1 MSCMTASNPPGRK
14 PHGSRITVE
23 VPVLR
28 IGAGQSDYEG
38 LSRYVDFLR
47 KPQGLHMT
55 LLHVGI
61 LDDLVRDIEGWTKGM
76 SRSENVL
83 PEIVGWLT
91 ELPVLQGFLGKS
103 DKLIPL
109 GGGRLMGLEVDVP
122 QEVHDYQ
129 ALLVQGLHVLLD
141 DLGLDNIDDFI
152 LSSPALGYRSPRWL
166 PHIAVGKART
176 RHEPPMEIAPVPVE
190 FGDSQIRHRDSLP
203 PLG

>member
-1 MSCMTASNPPGRK
+1 MTASRPISSKADK
-14 PHGSRITVE
+14 PRVTVE

-28 IGAGQSDYEG
+28 VGAGVSDYEG
-38 LSRYVDFLR
+38 LNRFVDSLR

-61 LDDLVRDIEGWTKGM
+61 LDELAADIVAWTKGLATPGK
-76 SRSENVL
+76 VL
-83 PEIVGWLT
+83 PEISSWLT

-103 DKLIPL
+103 DKLVPL

-129 ALLVQGLHVLLD
+129 ALLVQGLHVLFD

-152 LSSPALGYRSPRWL
+152 LGSPALGYRSPRWL
-166 PHIAVGKART
+166 PHIAVGKARS
-176 RHEPPMEIAPVPVE
+176 RHEPPVEIAPVALE
-190 FGDSQIRHRDSLP
+190 FGDSRIRHREALVGGDS
-203 PLG
+203 

>member
-1 MSCMTASNPPGRK
+1 MTALVSSGSK
-14 PHGSRITVE
+14 PHPPRITLE

-28 IGAGQSDYEG
+28 VGAGVSDYEG
-38 LSRYVDFLR
+38 LNRFVDSLR

-61 LDDLVRDIEGWTKGM
+61 LDELGRDIADWTKGL
-76 SRSENVL
+76 SRAGKTL
-83 PEIVGWLT
+83 PEIAGWLT
-91 ELPVLQGFLGKS
+91 DLPVLQGFLGKS

-166 PHIAVGKART
+166 PHVAVGKART
-176 RHEPPMEIAPVPVE
+176 RHEPEMEIAPVAIE
-190 FGDSQIRHRDSLP
+190 FGDSQIRNRAALP
-203 PLG
+203 LP

>member
-1 MSCMTASNPPGRK
+1 MATMTASK
-14 PHGSRITVE
+14 PVGSKSEGPRITVE

-28 IGAGQSDYEG
+28 IGEAASDYEG
-38 LSRYVDFLR
+38 LARYVDSLR
-47 KPQGLHMT
+47 NPPGLHLT

-61 LDDLVRDIEGWTKGM
+61 LDDLAQDIVAWTKGL
-76 SRSENVL
+76 SSPEKTL
-83 PEIVGWLT
+83 PEIASWLT

-103 DKLIPL
+103 EKLIPL

-129 ALLVQGLHVLLD
+129 ALLVQGLHTLLD

-176 RHEPPMEIAPVPVE
+176 RHEPEMEIAPVAIE
-190 FGDSQIRHRDSLP
+190 CGDSRIRNGQALP
-203 PLG
+203 SAK

>member
-1 MSCMTASNPPGRK
+1 MTALVSS
-14 PHGSRITVE
+14 GSSPDAPRITVE

-28 IGAGQSDYEG
+28 VGAGASDYEG
-38 LSRYVDFLR
+38 LNRFVDSLR
-47 KPQGLHMT
+47 KPQGLHLT

-61 LDDLVRDIEGWTKGM
+61 FEELGRDITAWTKGL
-76 SRSENVL
+76 SPPEKTL
-83 PEIVGWLT
+83 PEIASWLA

-129 ALLVQGLHVLLD
+129 ALLVQGLHILFD
-141 DLGLDNIDDFI
+141 DLGLDNVDDFI
-152 LSSPALGYRSPRWL
+152 LSSPALGYRTPRWL

-176 RHEPPMEIAPVPVE
+176 RREPEMEIAPVAIE
-190 FGDSQIRHRDSLP
+190 FGDSRIRNREALP
-203 PLG
+203 LP

>member
-1 MSCMTASNPPGRK
+1 MTALVSS
-14 PHGSRITVE
+14 GSSPDAPRITVE

-28 IGAGQSDYEG
+28 VGAGASDYEG
-38 LSRYVDFLR
+38 LNRFVDSLR
-47 KPQGLHMT
+47 KPQGLHLT

-61 LDDLVRDIEGWTKGM
+61 FEDLGRDIAAWTKGF
-76 SRSENVL
+76 SPPEKTL
-83 PEIVGWLT
+83 PEIAGWLT

-103 DKLIPL
+103 EKLIPL

-129 ALLVQGLHVLLD
+129 ALLVQGLHILFD

-152 LSSPALGYRSPRWL
+152 LSSPALGYRTPRWL

-176 RHEPPMEIAPVPVE
+176 RHEPEMEIAPVAIE
-190 FGDSQIRHRDSLP
+190 FGDSRIRNREALP
-203 PLG
+203 LP

>member
-1 MSCMTASNPPGRK
+1 MTAVVSHGSK
-14 PHGSRITVE
+14 PHEARITVE

-28 IGAGQSDYEG
+28 VGAGPSDYEG
-38 LSRYVDFLR
+38 LNRFVQSLR

-55 LLHVGI
+55 LLHIGI
-61 LDDLVRDIEGWTKGM
+61 LDDLGRDIAAWTKGL
-76 SRSENVL
+76 SPSEKTL
-83 PEIVGWLT
+83 PEIASWLT

-176 RHEPPMEIAPVPVE
+176 RHEPEMEIDPVAIE
-190 FGDSQIRHRDSLP
+190 FGDSQIRNREALP
-203 PLG
+203 LP

>member
-1 MSCMTASNPPGRK
+1 MASMTASSPSGNT
-14 PHGSRITVE
+14 PHGPRITVE

-28 IGAGQSDYEG
+28 VGAGASDYEG
-38 LSRYVDFLR
+38 LGRYVDSLR
-47 KPQGLHMT
+47 KPQGLHLT

-61 LDDLVRDIEGWTKGM
+61 LDELGKDIAAWTKGL
-76 SRSENVL
+76 SSPEKTL
-83 PEIVGWLT
+83 PEIASWLT

-103 DKLIPL
+103 EKLIPL

-129 ALLVQGLHVLLD
+129 ALLVQGLHTLLD

-166 PHIAVGKART
+166 PHVAVGKSRT
-176 RHEPPMEIAPVPVE
+176 RHEPAMEIAPVAIE
-190 FGDSQIRHRDSLP
+190 FGDSRIRNRQALP
-203 PLG
+203 SAK

>member
-1 MSCMTASNPPGRK
+1 MTARDPIGSK
-14 PHGSRITVE
+14 PDGPRITVE

-28 IGAGQSDYEG
+28 VGAGSSDYEG
-38 LSRYVDFLR
+38 LGRFADSLR

-61 LDDLVRDIEGWTKGM
+61 LDDLAADIAAWTKGL
-76 SRSENVL
+76 STPEKTL
-83 PEIVGWLT
+83 PEIASWVT

-109 GGGRLMGLEVDVP
+109 GGGRLRGLHVEVP

-141 DLGLDNIDDFI
+141 ELGLDNIDDFI

-166 PHIAVGKART
+166 PHIAVGRARS
-176 RHEPPMEIAPVPVE
+176 RHEPAMEIAPVAIE
-190 FGDSQIRHRDSLP
+190 FGDSRIRNREALP
-203 PLG
+203 LP

>member
-1 MSCMTASNPPGRK
+1 MTGSHHPAAGK
-14 PHGSRITVE
+14 PHGPRITVE

-28 IGAGQSDYEG
+28 VGAGASDYDG
-38 LSRYVDFLR
+38 LNRFVEALR

-61 LDDLVRDIEGWTKGM
+61 LDELGRDIAAWTKGL
-76 SRSENVL
+76 SAPEKTL
-83 PEIVGWLT
+83 PEIASWLT

-109 GGGRLMGLEVDVP
+109 GGGRLMGLEVEVP

-129 ALLVQGLHVLLD
+129 ALLVQGLHVLFD

-152 LSSPALGYRSPRWL
+152 LSSPALGYKSPRWL
-166 PHIAVGKART
+166 PHIAVGKARS
-176 RHEPPMEIAPVPVE
+176 RHEPEVEIAPVAIE
-190 FGDSQIRHRDSLP
+190 LGDSQIRNRKALP
-203 PLG
+203 LP

>member
-1 MSCMTASNPPGRK
+1 MWFMTASDRTPGK
-14 PHGSRITVE
+14 PEEPRVTVE

-28 IGAGQSDYEG
+28 IGAGLADYEG
-38 LSRYVDFLR
+38 LSRFVVSLR

-61 LDDLVRDIEGWTKGM
+61 LDHLVADIEAWTKG
-76 SRSENVL
+76 RSTPERVL
-83 PEIVGWLT
+83 PEIVSWLT
-91 ELPVLQGFLGKS
+91 ELPVLEGFLGKS
-103 DKLIPL
+103 DRLVPL

-152 LSSPALGYRSPRWL
+152 LSSHALGYRSPRWL
-166 PHIAVGKART
+166 PHIAVGKAQSRQQGAT
-176 RHEPPMEIAPVPVE
+176 ELAPVAIE
-190 FGDSQIRHRDSLP
+190 FGDSRIRHRESLP
-203 PLG
+203 AQ

>member
-1 MSCMTASNPPGRK
+1 MAFMTASNPDK
-14 PHGSRITVE
+14 PRVTVE

-28 IGAGQSDYEG
+28 VGAGPADYQG
-38 LSRYVDFLR
+38 LERFVDSLR

-61 LDDLVRDIEGWTKGM
+61 LDELAVDIAAWTNGRAEPGK
-76 SRSENVL
+76 VL
-83 PEIVGWLT
+83 PEISSWLT

-103 DKLIPL
+103 DKLVPL

-141 DLGLDNIDDFI
+141 ELGLDNIDDFI
-152 LSSPALGYRSPRWL
+152 LGSPALGYRSPRWL
-166 PHIAVGKART
+166 PHIAVGKAKS
-176 RHEPPMEIAPVPVE
+176 RHEPPTEIAPVALE
-190 FGDSQIRHRDSLP
+190 FGDSRIRHRESLP
-203 PLG
+203 AADS

>member
-1 MSCMTASNPPGRK
+1 MTGSHHPAAGK
-14 PHGSRITVE
+14 PDGPRITVE

-28 IGAGQSDYEG
+28 VGAGASDYDG
-38 LSRYVDFLR
+38 LNRFVEALR

-61 LDDLVRDIEGWTKGM
+61 LDELGRDIAAWTKGL
-76 SRSENVL
+76 SAPEKTL
-83 PEIVGWLT
+83 PEIASWLT

-109 GGGRLMGLEVDVP
+109 GGGRLMGLEVEVP

-129 ALLVQGLHVLLD
+129 ALLVQGLHVLFD

-152 LSSPALGYRSPRWL
+152 LSSPALGYKSPRWL
-166 PHIAVGKART
+166 PHIAVGKARS
-176 RHEPPMEIAPVPVE
+176 RHEPEVEIAPVAIE
-190 FGDSQIRHRDSLP
+190 LGDSQIRNRKALP
-203 PLG
+203 LP

>member
-1 MSCMTASNPPGRK
+1 MATMTGSNPTANTPPG
-14 PHGSRITVE
+14 PRITVE

-28 IGAGQSDYEG
+28 VGAAPSDYEG
-38 LSRYVDFLR
+38 LNRFVDSLR
-47 KPQGLHMT
+47 KQQGLHMT

-61 LDDLVRDIEGWTKGM
+61 LDELGRDIVAWTKGL
-76 SRSENVL
+76 SPPERVL
-83 PEIVGWLT
+83 PEIASWLT
-91 ELPVLQGFLGKS
+91 ELPVMQGFLGKS

-129 ALLVQGLHVLLD
+129 ALLLRGLHVLLD

-152 LSSPALGYRSPRWL
+152 LSSAALGYRSPRWL

-176 RHEPPMEIAPVPVE
+176 RHEPAVEIAPVALE
-190 FGDSQIRHRDSLP
+190 FGDSRIRNREALP
-203 PLG
+203 LP

>member
-1 MSCMTASNPPGRK
+1 M
-14 PHGSRITVE
+14 
-23 VPVLR
+23 
-28 IGAGQSDYEG
+28 GAGASDYEG
-38 LSRYVDFLR
+38 LNRFVDSLR
-47 KPQGLHMT
+47 KPQSLHLT

-61 LDDLVRDIEGWTKGM
+61 FEELGRDIAAWTKGF
-76 SRSENVL
+76 SPTEKTL
-83 PEIVGWLT
+83 PEIAGWLT

-129 ALLVQGLHVLLD
+129 ALLVQGLHILFD

-152 LSSPALGYRSPRWL
+152 LSSPALGYRTPRWL

-176 RHEPPMEIAPVPVE
+176 RHEPEMEIAPVAIE
-190 FGDSQIRHRDSLP
+190 FGDSRIRNRGALP
-203 PLG
+203 LP

>member
-1 MSCMTASNPPGRK
+1 MTDLVSPGSN

-23 VPVLR
+23 LPVVR
-28 IGAGQSDYEG
+28 VGSGSSDYEG
-38 LSRYVDFLR
+38 LNRFVDSLR

-61 LDDLVRDIEGWTKGM
+61 LDELGRDIVAWTKGF
-76 SRSENVL
+76 SPPEKVL
-83 PEIVGWLT
+83 PEISSWLT
-91 ELPVLQGFLGKS
+91 ELPVMQGFLGKS

-129 ALLVQGLHVLLD
+129 SLLVQGLHVLLD

-152 LSSPALGYRSPRWL
+152 LSSPALGYKSPRWL

-176 RHEPPMEIAPVPVE
+176 RHEPAMEIAPVALE
-190 FGDSQIRHRDSLP
+190 FGDSRIRNREALP
-203 PLG
+203 SPG

>member
-1 MSCMTASNPPGRK
+1 MTGLVS
-14 PHGSRITVE
+14 HGSKPLGPRITVE

-28 IGAGQSDYEG
+28 VGAGPSEYEG
-38 LSRYVDFLR
+38 LNRFVDSLR
-47 KPQGLHMT
+47 KPQGLHLT

-61 LDDLVRDIEGWTKGM
+61 FEELGRDITAWTKGL
-76 SRSENVL
+76 SPPEKTL
-83 PEIVGWLT
+83 PEIASWLA

-129 ALLVQGLHVLLD
+129 ALLVQGLHILFD
-141 DLGLDNIDDFI
+141 DLGLDNVDDFI
-152 LSSPALGYRSPRWL
+152 LSSPALGYRTPRWL

-176 RHEPPMEIAPVPVE
+176 RHEPEMEIAPVAIE
-190 FGDSQIRHRDSLP
+190 FGDSRIRNREALP
-203 PLG
+203 LP

>member
-1 MSCMTASNPPGRK
+1 MATMTAVVSHGSK
-14 PHGSRITVE
+14 PHEARITVE

-28 IGAGQSDYEG
+28 VGAGPSDYEG
-38 LSRYVDFLR
+38 LNRFVDSLR

-55 LLHVGI
+55 LLHIGI
-61 LDDLVRDIEGWTKGM
+61 LDDLGGDIAAWTKGL
-76 SRSENVL
+76 SPSEKTL
-83 PEIVGWLT
+83 PEIASWLT

-176 RHEPPMEIAPVPVE
+176 RHEPEMEIDPVAIE
-190 FGDSQIRHRDSLP
+190 FGDSQIRNREALP
-203 PLG
+203 LP

>member
-1 MSCMTASNPPGRK
+1 MATMTALVSSGSK
-14 PHGSRITVE
+14 PNAPRITVE
-23 VPVLR
+23 VPILR
-28 IGAGQSDYEG
+28 VGAGASDYEG
-38 LSRYVDFLR
+38 LNRFVDSLR

-61 LDDLVRDIEGWTKGM
+61 LADLGKDIADWTKGF
-76 SRSENVL
+76 SPPEKTL
-83 PEIVGWLT
+83 PEIASWLT

-109 GGGRLMGLEVDVP
+109 GGGRLMVLEVDVP

-166 PHIAVGKART
+166 PHVAVGKART
-176 RHEPPMEIAPVPVE
+176 RHEPEMEIAPVAIE
-190 FGDSQIRHRDSLP
+190 FGDSRIRNRAALP
-203 PLG
+203 LP